1 VNDASRHLQHFVYNE
16 QALAIK
22 LDLMAPSQKT
32 ISSFFS
38 GSKAGGGKRK
48 TEDVNGKEES
58 PVESKEGAGSN
69 PLDAFKYGGG
79 SGNGVKSASK
89 PAEEPP
95 VKKAKVEKTKKSG
108 SVKPYQQQLRELKLK
123 HKDTVLFIEEGYRY
137 RVLGK
142 DAEIVSKLGG
152 LMLKPGRMYAE
163 DGHEG
168 DEQYEDFA
176 YCVFLNNSLKTYIE
190 KMIRIGY
197 KVGIVSQME
206 TAALKAAGDNKS
218 QPMERKLTQLYTS
231 GTYVNVEAN
240 NNNTEDDNFSGYFLA
255 IYEKPQGKL
264 QHFGIVAVQ
273 AATGRIL
280 YDEFVD
286 NAVLNELKT
295 RLLHIQPCELL
306 LIGDVGANVSQLIK
320 NALNTNTA
328 KVRINRT
335 SPHNVAET
343 AAFLNEFFTGLIE
356 DASGE
361 GDVQKRSQLLK
372 AVMGFDET
380 IKCCVHSFI
389 EHLQEFGLES
399 IFHSPQNYSP
409 FKTNLSMLLNSNA
422 LFSLE
427 IFQNQTDR
435 TVNGSLFEV
444 LDQTN
449 TAYGK
454 RLLKS
459 WVGRPL
465 VQKVDIE
472 KRLSAISE
480 LKSSL
485 SPDLERLLRTMKQC
499 SIDIEKGI
507 TNMYYQRATRKQV
520 LLVLQELAKFINH
533 RMPTGYKSEMLND
546 IFQVLPKCKPIVDKL
561 LGKIDTDS
569 IDFTDSK
576 ETLRFKFFNDDEYD
590 GIFNKSCEVAQVE
603 QNLEKYLENAK
614 AESGIKGLE
623 YATSKETEY
632 LLRIGKREKTKALDS
647 WIKWNETKDWVYYA
661 TEETKTMVSQLDL
674 KRDELGIE
682 CDKAFKDFLLEIRSH
697 YEDFRSAVNS
707 LATLDC
713 LFSLVAV
720 ASQPHFVR
728 ATYTEDSLNLKIT
741 EGLHPVTQYKLQNTY
756 IPNDIAMTEHR
767 DRTMIITG
775 PNMGGKSSYVRQVA
789 LITIMAQIG
798 SYIPAASAEEIGI
811 VDAIY
816 TRMGAYDNMLS
827 GQSTFMVELQECSAI
842 MKAATQRSLVILD
855 EVGRG

>member
-1 VNDASRHLQHFVYNE
+1 
-16 QALAIK
+16 
-22 LDLMAPSQKT
+22 MAPSQKT

-38 GSKAGGGKRK
+38 GSKAAGTKRK
-48 TEDVNGKEES
+48 SDDVNGKDN
-58 PVESKEGAGSN
+58 PVQSKDQGGSN
-69 PLDAFKYGGG
+69 PLDAFKYSGGG
-79 SGNGVKSASK
+79 SNGVKSTPK
-89 PAEEPP
+89 PLEEPP
-95 VKKAKVEKTKKSG
+95 EKKTKLVKSKKSG
-108 SVKPYQQQLRELKLK
+108 AVKPYQQQLRELKLK

-163 DGHEG
+163 DGHED
-168 DEQYEDFA
+168 DEQYEEFA
-176 YCVFLNNSLKTYIE
+176 YCVFLNSSLKTYIE

-231 GTYVNVEAN
+231 GTYVNVESN
-240 NNNTEDDNFSGYFLA
+240 NNNDNIEDDNFSGYFLA
-255 IYEKPQGKL
+255 IYEKTQGKL
-264 QHFGIVAVQ
+264 QHFGIVAIQ

-306 LIGDVGANVSQLIK
+306 LIGNVGSNVSQLIK

-328 KVRINRT
+328 KVRINCT
-335 SPHNVAET
+335 SPYSVADT
-343 AAFLNEFFTGLIE
+343 AAFINEFFTNLIE
-356 DASGE
+356 HAPGKE
-361 GDVQKRSQLLK
+361 EMQKRSQLLK
-372 AVMGFDET
+372 TVTGFDET
-380 IKCCVHSFI
+380 IKCCIHSFI
-389 EHLQEFGLES
+389 EHLKEFGLES

-409 FKTNLSMLLNSNA
+409 FKNNLSMLLNSNA

-465 VQKVDIE
+465 VQKADIE

-533 RMPTGYKSEMLND
+533 NMPTGYKSGMLND

-561 LGKIDTDS
+561 LKKINTGS
-569 IDFTDSK
+569 IDYTDSK
-576 ETLRFKFFNDDEYD
+576 ESLRFNFFNEDEYD
-590 GIFNKSCEVAQVE
+590 GIFSKSCEVAQVE
-603 QNLEKYLENAK
+603 KNLEKYLENAK
-614 AESGIKGLE
+614 AESGLKGIE

-632 LLRIGKREKTKALDS
+632 LLRIGKREKQKALDS

-661 TEETKTMVSQLDL
+661 TEETRTMVNQLDL

-682 CDKAFKDFLLEIRSH
+682 CDNAFKAFLMEIRSH
-697 YEDFRSAVNS
+697 YEDFRSAVNA

-720 ASQPHFVR
+720 ATQPHFVR
-728 ATYTEDSLNLKIT
+728 ATYTEDSLNLKIS

-756 IPNDIAMTEHR
+756 IPNDIAMTEHN

-798 SYIPAASAEEIGI
+798 SYIPAASAEIGI

-842 MKAATQRSLVILD
+842 MKAATRQSLVILD